1 MAINGLFDQIMM
13 EHGALIR
20 RIAASYEAQQG
31 LAEDLTQEI
40 HLAVWRA
47 LPSFRGDSSLRTF
60 VARIAM
66 NRGVTHA
73 LMSKKKPGFQELS
86 ENLAMACDSPEASA
100 IAASRQA
107 RLLKGVR
114 LLSLAYRQPV
124 TLTLE
129 GMTPKEIGE
138 ILGISANAAAIRLS
152 RAKEMLRQ
160 FMGE

>member
-20 RIAASYEAQQG
+20 RIAASYEVQQG
-31 LAEDLTQEI
+31 LAEDLAQEI

-73 LMSKKKPGFQELS
+73 LRSRNKPESQQLS
-86 ENLAMACDSPEASA
+86 EHLVMPGDSPEASA
-100 IAASRQA
+100 IATSRQA

-114 LLSLAYRQPV
+114 LLPLAYRQPV
-124 TLTLE
+124 MLTLE
-129 GMTPKEIGE
+129 GMTPKEIAE
-138 ILGISANAAAIRLS
+138 VLGISANAAAIRLS

-160 FMGE
+160 YMGE